1 MRAVAAQPHVTVD
14 PITTQVIRYALEQ
27 IADEMGRAMVRTAR
41 STIIKE
47 IEDISCA
54 VFDAEGRTAAQAHH
68 APMLLTGFEITM
80 AQVLKEFPAETLEDG
95 DIIVSNDPY
104 RGGQHIMDVQTF
116 APVILDGKVVGW
128 VATIAHHQD
137 MGGAAPGGVAGGMT
151 EIYAEGIRLPMVKLY
166 KGGKENSDVWK
177 VFEANIRVPEK
188 TFGDVRA
195 QASSC
200 FVGIQRFK
208 DLCTKYGVETAHA
221 AMHAIM
227 DTSERR
233 IRQALAAMPDGD
245 YTGVDYVDDDG
256 LTDTPIKIQ
265 VNIHKRGDRVSVDFN
280 GTSQQ
285 VRGNTNCPLA
295 TAHAAVYYA
304 IISVADPGCPA
315 NNGAYRPVE
324 VEVEYG
330 TVLNPKPPGAVAART
345 NTSQKIVEAMMKAF
359 ANAFPDRVMA
369 GCHANITTCG
379 FSGFDSATGKRWVYT
394 DIQGGGAGAR
404 PSKDARD
411 GQDSHLARFMNTPI
425 EAAEME
431 YPLRV
436 ECYEFVTDT
445 GGAGKWR
452 GGLSL
457 RRDIRLLQA
466 QVTFARYADRQ
477 EFAPHGLFG
486 GKEGAK
492 GRLIFNPGTPEERRM
507 KSKGLDFL
515 KMGDVVSMR
524 LPGGG
529 GYGKPE
535 ERADEEVIQDVKD
548 GKVGVQAAWDD
559 YGREIDPNTWTVTR
573 RR

>member
-1 MRAVAAQPHVTVD
+1 MAVRPQVSID
-14 PITTQVIRYALEQ
+14 PITTQVVRYALEQ

-54 VFDAEGRTAAQAHH
+54 VFDPQGRTAAQAHH

-80 AQVLKEFPAETLEDG
+80 EQVLREYPAQSLSDG

-104 RGGQHIMDVQTF
+104 RGGQHIMDLQTF
-116 APVILDGKVVGW
+116 APVFVEGHIAGW

-151 EIYAEGIRLPMVKLY
+151 EIYAEGLRLPMVKLY
-166 KGGKENSDVWK
+166 KAGRENADVWK
-177 VFEANIRVPEK
+177 IFGANIRVPDK

-200 FVGIQRFK
+200 FVGVQRLKELFA
-208 DLCTKYGVETAHA
+208 KYGTETVHA
-221 AMHAIM
+221 AMAAIM

-245 YTGVDYVDDDG
+245 YVGVDYVDDDG
-256 LTDTPIKIQ
+256 VSPDPIKLQ
-265 VNIHKRGDRVSVDFN
+265 VNIHKRGDRVQVDFA
-280 GTSQQ
+280 GTSRQ

-304 IISVADPGCPA
+304 IIAIADPDCAA
-315 NNGAYRPVE
+315 NNGAYRPVQID
-324 VEVEYG
+324 VDLG
-330 TVLNPKPPGAVAART
+330 LVLNPKPPGAVAART
-345 NTSQKIVEAMMKAF
+345 NTSQKIVEAMMRAF
-359 ANAFPDRVMA
+359 ANAFPERVMA
-369 GCHANITTCG
+369 GCHAQITTCG
-379 FSGFDSATGKRWVYT
+379 FSGFARVRGRGGVYPYT
-394 DIQGGGAGAR
+394 PGGGAGAR
-404 PSKDARD
+404 PTKDARD

-425 EAAEME
+425 EAVELE
-431 YPLRV
+431 YPLRI
-436 ECYEFVTDT
+436 ECYEFIPDT

-457 RRDIRLLQA
+457 RRDIRFLQDR
-466 QVTFARYADRQ
+466 VTFARYADRQ
-477 EFAPHGLFG
+477 EFAPNGLFG
-486 GKEGAK
+486 GTDGAM
-492 GRLIFNPGTPEERRM
+492 GRLIHNPGTPAERRF
-507 KSKGLDFL
+507 KSKGLDYL
-515 KMGDVVSMR
+515 NSGDVVSMR

-529 GYGKPE
+529 GYGPPA
-535 ERADEEVIQDVKD
+535 ERADEHLCADVRD
-548 GKVGVQAAWDD
+548 GKVSPEAAWRD
-559 YGREIDPNTWTVTR
+559 YGRAVDPDTWTITR